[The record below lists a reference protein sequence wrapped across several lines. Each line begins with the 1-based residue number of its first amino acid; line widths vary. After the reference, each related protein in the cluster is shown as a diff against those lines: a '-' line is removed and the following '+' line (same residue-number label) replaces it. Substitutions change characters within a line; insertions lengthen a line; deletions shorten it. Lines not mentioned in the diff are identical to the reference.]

1 MKKLTWL
8 FSSRAPARM
17 SRSPQVLLRSWCQLS
32 LLTPWY
38 IVSNPLENISGPD
51 PRFQFKQRCNFCQNR
66 ILNVTLSALH
76 SYWMSVA
83 RWSHNPILLKENVIQ
98 RSWSTKIK
106 SNTNQPMTLL
116 VMKGYS
122 Q

>member
-1 MKKLTWL
+1 
-8 FSSRAPARM
+8 M

-83 RWSHNPILLKENVIQ
+83 RWSHNSILLKENVIQ
-98 RSWSTKIK
+98 MIMVDKNKVQHKPAYDTSCHEG
-106 SNTNQPMTLL
+106 L
-116 VMKGYS
+116 
-122 Q
+122 